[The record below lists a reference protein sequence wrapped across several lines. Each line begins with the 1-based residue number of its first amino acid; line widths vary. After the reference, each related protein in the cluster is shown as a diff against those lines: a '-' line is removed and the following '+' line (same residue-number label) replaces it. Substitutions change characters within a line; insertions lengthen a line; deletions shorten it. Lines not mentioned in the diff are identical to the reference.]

1 MRLMSKLKW
10 QIYLAAGDVMGERVL
25 DVLFL
30 SVSAELVVAG
40 TMSVSTILERC
51 AASGAVGK

>member
-1 MRLMSKLKW
+1 MSKLKW